1 MQTLGMGKYALCGQ
15 LITQAQNLVKFTK
28 GSEKIK
34 LFTFVI
40 TSNMC

>member
-1 MQTLGMGKYALCGQ
+1 MQTLVLGKKALCGQ

-28 GSEKIK
+28 GSKKIK
-34 LFTFVI
+34 LFNFVI